1 MFAIVQ
7 CSSSLKTI
15 FTHLFVLKMADLNE
29 YKREIPTLKQIKR
42 NLKERVYD
50 TKQHLNNIKTGML
63 GSNGLAIRESLIEDI
78 NSLKEKVAKLEAE
91 LRDLTK
97 GE

>member
-1 MFAIVQ
+1 
-7 CSSSLKTI
+7 
-15 FTHLFVLKMADLNE
+15 MADLNE

>member
-1 MFAIVQ
+1 
-7 CSSSLKTI
+7 
-15 FTHLFVLKMADLNE
+15 MADLNE

-97 GE
+97 GELKLF

>member
-1 MFAIVQ
+1 
-7 CSSSLKTI
+7 
-15 FTHLFVLKMADLNE
+15 MADLNE

-78 NSLKEKVAKLEAE
+78 NSLKEKVAKLESE

>member
-1 MFAIVQ
+1 
-7 CSSSLKTI
+7 
-15 FTHLFVLKMADLNE
+15 MADLNE

-78 NSLKEKVAKLEAE
+78 NSLKEKVTKLESE